1 MGTRSLEEREAHWLE
16 APAAFLNVCHPAL
29 SGDKRDGLSKK
40 GLGAPGRA
48 PNRRSKQQVSQRA
61 LPASAIT
68 KV

>member
-16 APAAFLNVCHPAL
+16 APASFLNVCHPAL
-29 SGDKRDGLSKK
+29 SSGNRDGLLKK
-40 GLGAPGRA
+40 ELGAPGRA

-61 LPASAIT
+61 LPTSAIV